1 MFPQHLHSCQ
11 SHLTPG
17 SPASWMEITFGY
29 CWPGCGPGEWAWL
42 SSATQWLVAEAMGGR
57 ALAGEQ
63 QLWVKG
69 KPRLILCKLN
79 TERTE

>member
-1 MFPQHLHSCQ
+1 MSV
-11 SHLTPG
+11 
-17 SPASWMEITFGY
+17 WMEITFGY
-29 CWPGCGPGEWAWL
+29 CWPDCGPGEWAWL

-79 TERTE
+79 TERSE